1 MIKSL
6 LDILKREIKIVAKDV
21 NIISI
26 ILMAPIFYSLF
37 YGTIYINKVEREIP
51 VVVYDEDH
59 TETSKILTRKLDAH
73 QMIKIS
79 EEVPDFQSGANRINS
94 GDAQAMIYFPKGFE
108 ADLKL
113 HKNVTLKSYLNTT
126 RFLVSNDINMAVNE
140 TIIDYNTAI
149 KLKFFEQAGYSY
161 EQAKELTEPLKYDIR
176 SLFNFTESYGEFLIP
191 GIFILIIQQTLLIG
205 LAESMAKE
213 KESGTLGELFG
224 LSGNS
229 IFKLIHGKGLLFT
242 ILYSAYAF
250 FFFTFNYWLF
260 KMNIT
265 GSVLA
270 LSLFTLLM
278 IVAAVY
284 LAIFISSF
292 FQRKI
297 VAVQFLTLTTYP
309 VFFISGYSWPLT
321 SMPAAIQYLAKVLPS
336 TPYLSAFVRITK
348 MGAGLSET
356 MPEFIHLIILTII
369 FYIITHLRLKSFINK
384 QLTRTEV

>member
-1 MIKSL
+1 
-6 LDILKREIKIVAKDV
+6 
-21 NIISI
+21 
-26 ILMAPIFYSLF
+26 MAPIFYSLF

-59 TETSKILTRKLDAH
+59 TETSKTLIRKLDAH
-73 QMIKIS
+73 QMIQVA
-79 EEVPDFQSGANRINS
+79 ETVPDFQSGVNRINS

-113 HKNVTLKSYLNTT
+113 HRNVTLKSYLNTT

-149 KLKFFEQAGYSY
+149 KLKFFQQAGYSY
-161 EQAKELTEPLKYDIR
+161 QQAKELTEPIKYDVR

-213 KESGTLGELFG
+213 KESGTLGDLFG
-224 LSGNS
+224 ISGSS
-229 IFKLIHGKGLLFT
+229 IFKLIHGKGLFYT

-260 KMNIT
+260 KMDIT
-265 GSVLA
+265 GSFFALA
-270 LSLFTLLM
+270 LFTLLM
-278 IVAAVY
+278 IVSAVY
-284 LAIFISSF
+284 LAIFIASF
-292 FQRKI
+292 FERKI

-309 VFFISGYSWPLT
+309 VFFISGYSWPLA
-321 SMPAAIQYLAKVLPS
+321 SMPVFIQYLAKILPS
-336 TPYLSAFVRITK
+336 TPFLSAFVRITK

-369 FYIITHLRLKSFINK
+369 FYILTHLRLKSFIKK
-384 QLTRTEV
+384 QLTTTEV